1 MMNLPKSPNAYIG
14 MASIVGL
21 AGMTCVAAGLSTSNS
36 TLSLIG
42 IWVLGPVLIGG
53 ILLALIVIPL
63 LARANR
69 RKPPPTRDS
78 PP

>member
-1 MMNLPKSPNAYIG
+1 MKLPQSPNAYIG
-14 MASIVGL
+14 LASTVGL
-21 AGMTCVAAGLSTSNS
+21 AGMTCVVAGLSTSNR
-36 TLSLIG
+36 TLASIG
-42 IWVLGPVLIGG
+42 IWLLGPVLVGG
-53 ILLALIVIPL
+53 VLLALIVIPL